1 MTRTDATYDIKQE
14 YDIAFNSTK
23 GAHVEVH
30 MSTTTVPEPVT
41 IVSTLIGLV
50 PLGLMV
56 RSFRRRKSD
65 V

>member
-1 MTRTDATYDIKQE
+1 MWTVNI
-14 YDIAFNSTK
+14 ST
-23 GAHVEVH
+23 
-30 MSTTTVPEPVT
+30 STVPEPIT